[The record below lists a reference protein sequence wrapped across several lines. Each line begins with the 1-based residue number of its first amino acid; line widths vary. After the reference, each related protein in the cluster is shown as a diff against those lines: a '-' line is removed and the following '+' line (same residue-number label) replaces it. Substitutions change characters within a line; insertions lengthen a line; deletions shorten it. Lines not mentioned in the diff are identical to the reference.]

1 MKEGY
6 IRSLDGVRALA
17 ILLVMAFHA
26 NLIRFGWM
34 GVQLFFVLS
43 GFLITRILWEDKFRN
58 EPLSSKWKRFLL
70 RRSLRIFP
78 LYFLYLIGI
87 GLVYLVL
94 SFPSYYPTYAP
105 YLFTYTVNY
114 TRLFPEWQGNP
125 LFTHLWSLS
134 IEEQFYLFFPLL
146 VYLLP
151 GRWLKI
157 ILVALILLTPLTRY
171 FLFQYFDART
181 SSYVAADAVYWHTL
195 SHLDAFFLGGLIP
208 VFSLHKNWKRTGLL
222 LAGSILLAVVC
233 GLIYYY
239 AANTPGPW
247 WISLGFDHAQVESL
261 AYVWQYTVLDLVFF
275 SLVLFLAARNNRQGR
290 GFVRLLEHPVLVRIG
305 QVSYGMY
312 IFHWLVLVYIID
324 RLVPG
329 TTSWSRVLLFLPYVL
344 LVYLIAEL
352 SFTFFESHFM
362 KMKKKLGGR
371 KADGY

>member
-26 NLIRFGWM
+26 HLIKFGWI

-43 GFLITRILWEDKFRN
+43 GFLITRILWQDKFR
-58 EPLSSKWKRFLL
+58 EESLSSKWKRFLV

-151 GRWLKI
+151 GRWVKI
-157 ILVALILLTPLTRY
+157 ILVALIILTPLTRY
-171 FLFQYFDART
+171 FLFQYFNART
-181 SSYVAADAVYWHTL
+181 SSYIAADAVYWHTL

-208 VFSLHKNWKRTGLL
+208 VFSLHQKWKHTGLL
-222 LAGSILLAVVC
+222 LAGSILLALVC
-233 GLIYYY
+233 GLVYYY
-239 AANTPGPW
+239 SANTSGPW
-247 WISLGFDHAQVESL
+247 WLSLGFDHAQVERL

-275 SLVLFLAARNNRQGR
+275 SLVLFLAARQHRQGK

-329 TTSWSRVLLFLPYVL
+329 TTSWSRLLIFLPYVL

-352 SFTFFESHFM
+352 SYSFFETHFM
-362 KMKKKLGGR
+362 KMKKKFGG
-371 KADGY
+371 KGS

>member
-1 MKEGY
+1 M
-6 IRSLDGVRALA
+6 
-17 ILLVMAFHA
+17 
-26 NLIRFGWM
+26 
-34 GVQLFFVLS
+34 
-43 GFLITRILWEDKFRN
+43 
-58 EPLSSKWKRFLL
+58 
-70 RRSLRIFP
+70 
-78 LYFLYLIGI
+78 
-87 GLVYLVL
+87 
-94 SFPSYYPTYAP
+94 
-105 YLFTYTVNY
+105 
-114 TRLFPEWQGNP
+114 
-125 LFTHLWSLS
+125 
-134 IEEQFYLFFPLL
+134 
-146 VYLLP
+146 
-151 GRWLKI
+151 
-157 ILVALILLTPLTRY
+157 
-171 FLFQYFDART
+171 
-181 SSYVAADAVYWHTL
+181 
-195 SHLDAFFLGGLIP
+195 
-208 VFSLHKNWKRTGLL
+208 
-222 LAGSILLAVVC
+222 VC

-371 KADGY
+371 KVDGY